1 MQPLLL
7 MIPKISIIT
16 PTSVWKEHWTV
27 DTPTWALEPVYAQCS
42 QCACNLP
49 QSPAP
54 VPKCLS
60 NYLCSQPVQCGT
72 QPSIICPPY
81 WALWE
86 QSVWCGALP
95 TEKIQLV
102 VTSLKEFLMSV
113 QLWPHSVC
121 ELASMWWYPTHPPS
135 HQNQFVVKG
144 RHFHGLSW
152 PNNIAAEILI
162 LEHNLYFRR
171 QLL

>member
-1 MQPLLL
+1 MP
-7 MIPKISIIT
+7 PPG
-16 PTSVWKEHWTV
+16 PTSDAT
-27 DTPTWALEPVYAQCS
+27 TPSYGSKNLNYYPIICLKSALVEPVYAKCS
-42 QCACNLP
+42 HFACNLP
-49 QSPAP
+49 RSPAP
-54 VPKCLS
+54 VPKYLS

-81 WALWE
+81 WALRE

-121 ELASMWWYPTHPPS
+121 ELASMWWYPTHPPEPVYS
-135 HQNQFVVKG
+135 QGQTFSL
-144 RHFHGLSW
+144 FEL
-152 PNNIAAEILI
+152 A
-162 LEHNLYFRR
+162 
-171 QLL
+171 Q